1 MIRFD
6 ILTVFPG
13 MFVSPFECSL
23 LKKAREHRLIDI
35 RVHDIRRYAEDR
47 HRMTDDAPYGGGGG
61 MVMKVEP
68 VDRALKDIGAGLE
81 GCLTVLLTPQGEPFN
96 QRTAKELAALP
107 RIVLICGHYEGVDER
122 VRIHLA
128 NREISIGDYV
138 LTGGELPA
146 MVVVDS
152 VARLVPGVLGNAES
166 ASRDSHAAGL
176 LEHPHYTRPAEY
188 GAWRVPDVLLSGN
201 HREIDRWRRRESLG
215 RTRARRP
222 DLLEKAVL
230 TEEDRTLLAELEEEA
245 RGKS

>member
-1 MIRFD
+1 M
-6 ILTVFPG
+6 T
-13 MFVSPFECSL
+13 
-23 LKKAREHRLIDI
+23 
-35 RVHDIRRYAEDR
+35 
-47 HRMTDDAPYGGGGG
+47 HRMAKLDRLLSLVHALVDAPEG
-61 MVMKVEP
+61 MTLDEM
-68 VDRALKDIGAGLE
+68 AQHLE
-81 GCLTVLLTPQGEPFN
+81 VN
-96 QRTAKELAALP
+96 RRTAERLRDVIMLHFDLEPITDGRIKRWRIAGRLGRMFTTPTAEELAALP